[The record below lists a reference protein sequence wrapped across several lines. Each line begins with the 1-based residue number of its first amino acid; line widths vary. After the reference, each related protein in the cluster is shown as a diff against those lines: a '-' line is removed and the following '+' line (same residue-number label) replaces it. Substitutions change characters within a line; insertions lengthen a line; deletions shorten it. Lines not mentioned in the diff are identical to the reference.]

1 MLRLEGVVNGEPVSE
16 ECQTTETLILA
27 AAASL
32 PGSLDGNRLLY
43 ILATL
48 RSAALSGRTWGWA
61 GEGFT
66 LTLYSQRDDRD

>member
-1 MLRLEGVVNGEPVSE
+1 MLRLEGTVNGERVSE
-16 ECQTTETLILA
+16 ECHTADTLVLA

-48 RSAALSGRTWGWA
+48 RSAALSGRTWGWS

-66 LTLYSQRDDRD
+66 LTLYRQRDEWD